1 MEIMTFDY
9 FIVRRSD
16 NMTDK
21 EKEAVALFRYGII
34 APYVTGN
41 LDQKPY
47 TYFESVKD
55 KEFTYVDGC
64 LRKVSPTSAV
74 RWYKTYKKEGLDG
87 LKPKGRNDDGNYRKL
102 DDDIR
107 KQIEYFVS
115 EFPRLPAVQIYDKL
129 TANGLVIH
137 KSPSLSTVSRYT
149 NKLKKSKGFI
159 NITERRRYEKEHIN
173 EVWYGD
179 SVHAMY
185 IYDDNDGSKKKKVYI
200 IALIDDASR
209 MIVGIEAFFE
219 DNFVNLM
226 KVIKQAV
233 SKYGVP
239 HLLSF
244 DNGSNYRSNQM
255 ELLAARIGVAINY
268 NPPRTPESKAK
279 AERWFYTLRM
289 QFLSSRKTS
298 DYHSLESFNLDL
310 LKYVQK
316 YNTTIHSSLDG
327 LSPLD
332 RFFKESEL
340 IIRKSDEEIER
351 DFVLEAERK
360 VSADSVIV
368 INDKEYEVDYHY
380 QNQKII
386 IRYTPDL
393 KDIYVVNRKDNTLTP
408 IKLLDKH
415 SNASLKREKIR
426 LTDINTEEE

>member
-47 TYFESVKD
+47 TYFESVRD

-149 NKLKKSKGFI
+149 NKLKKTKGFI

-179 SVHAMY
+179 SAHAMY

>member
-1 MEIMTFDY
+1 
-9 FIVRRSD
+9 
-16 NMTDK
+16 MTDK

-47 TYFESVKD
+47 TYFESVRD

-179 SVHAMY
+179 SAHAMY

>member
-1 MEIMTFDY
+1 MTFDY

-102 DDDIR
+102 DDDIK

-149 NKLKKSKGFI
+149 NKLKKTKGFI

-179 SVHAMY
+179 SAHAMY

-316 YNTTIHSSLDG
+316 YNTTVHSSLDG

-340 IIRKSDEEIER
+340 IIRKNDEEIER

>member
-1 MEIMTFDY
+1 
-9 FIVRRSD
+9 
-16 NMTDK
+16 MTDK

-47 TYFESVKD
+47 TYFESVRD

-149 NKLKKSKGFI
+149 NKLKKTKGFI

-179 SVHAMY
+179 SAHAMY